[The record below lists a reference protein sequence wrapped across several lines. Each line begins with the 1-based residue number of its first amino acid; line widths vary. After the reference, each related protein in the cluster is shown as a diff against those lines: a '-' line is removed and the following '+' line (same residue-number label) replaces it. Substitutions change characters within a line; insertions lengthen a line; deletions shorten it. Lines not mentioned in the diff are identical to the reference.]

1 MSVWSRKVTVPPWVR
16 SRPDCLASAPG
27 ARASSRGR
35 LRTQAL
41 PISRGCGNAPKNRQA
56 EAHRTKKAITR
67 SSSLRVIAAS
77 ACSGVLLLEST
88 ACRSPWNSRLTFLS
102 VLSVRRS
109 RFLAAARRVRS
120 RQRAQPSTSEL
131 ACQCYRHRSR
141 LAQRSTCCRSDGIS
155 ALRSLALC

>member
-1 MSVWSRKVTVPPWVR
+1 MRSRKVTVPPWVR

-27 ARASSRGR
+27 ARTSSRGR

-67 SSSLRVIAAS
+67 SSSLRVIAVS

-88 ACRSPWNSRLTFLS
+88 ACRSPCEISRLTFSACSQRDGLGFRLKPGEFTLRSALS
-102 VLSVRRS
+102 LR
-109 RFLAAARRVRS
+109 
-120 RQRAQPSTSEL
+120 
-131 ACQCYRHRSR
+131 
-141 LAQRSTCCRSDGIS
+141 
-155 ALRSLALC
+155 LRSLHAGVIAIDPGLRKEVLIAVAMEG